1 MVMMSALAIIS
12 FPLMRAGISTWLFPE
27 THWVS
32 GAGGKPLSNGG
43 PPEARLGYL
52 GARTLGWAVTPV
64 GAKREG
70 KRGTWRAEVGPMLPG
85 DCARPVRFGGE
96 FVLSL
101 ECLVF
106 PEIGDRQPQGIRQN
120 LGVWNLVP
128 EREEKARGVERALRN
143 RMV

>member
-52 GARTLGWAVTPV
+52 GARTLGWAVTLV

-70 KRGTWRAEVGPMLPG
+70 KSGTWHAEVGPMLPG
-85 DCARPVRFGGE
+85 DRPRPLRFENG

-106 PEIGDRQPQGIRQN
+106 PEIGDCQAQRIDRDE
-120 LGVWNLVP
+120 LVWDSGFEDEN
-128 EREEKARGVERALRN
+128 EI
-143 RMV
+143 